1 MGVTYLIGNG
11 FDISAGLNTRYSDFY
26 KYMISKSEIGEI
38 GKNNILENIRHN
50 CELWSNLELRL
61 GEYTQYIADD
71 NVKLDEFFEEKFEID
86 TMLMKYLRLE
96 QERIDWENNNSVQK
110 VRENFLK
117 YFYNFYDLFTPAEKE
132 KIVKIINN
140 SKSVYKVIS
149 FNYTDVIEKC
159 IKLTSNDI
167 ELVYLHG
174 SLEKDNAILGVND
187 AEQIKNDFFKNSEDM
202 LISMN
207 KLEINNDIGEFTV
220 SKAKNILENSDIVCI
235 YGMSIGDTDKYWWQ
249 EIVNNLKE
257 GLTQMVV
264 IFSYIP
270 ELNINNRVQYRRK
283 REEIKNQLLRYS
295 LDEKESIEELRS
307 KIKVLCNSDMFKM
320 DFILKDSDELEVLL
334 QEKGLVLQ

>member
-1 MGVTYLIGNG
+1 MSITYLIGNG

-26 KYMISKSEIGEI
+26 NYMINKCKMGEI
-38 GKNNILENIRHN
+38 GNNNILENIRNN
-50 CELWSNLELRL
+50 CHLWSNLELRL
-61 GEYTQYIADD
+61 GEYTEYIADD

-96 QERIDWENNNSVQK
+96 QERIDWENNNSIQK
-110 VRENFLK
+110 VRSDFSK

-132 KIVKIINN
+132 KILKIINN

-149 FNYTDVIEKC
+149 FNYTNVIEKC
-159 IKLTSNDI
+159 IKLISNGI

-187 AEQIKNDFFKNSEDM
+187 VEQIKNDFFKNSEDM

-220 SKAKNILENSDIVCI
+220 SKAKNILKNSDIVCI

-249 EIVNNLKE
+249 EIVKNIKD
-257 GLTQMVV
+257 GLIQMVI
-264 IFSYIP
+264 IFSYVP
-270 ELNINNRVQYRRK
+270 DLNINNRVQYRRK
-283 REEIKNQLLRYS
+283 REEIQNQLLRHS
-295 LDEKESIEELRS
+295 LDDKELIEEFRS
-307 KIKVLCNSDMFKM
+307 SIKVICNSDMFKM
-320 DFILKDSDELEVLL
+320 DFILKDSDEFEKLL
-334 QEKGLVLQ
+334 KERELVLQ